1 MCADIP
7 RERGRHACVPP
18 RPLNPCKP
26 FNEGLA
32 DVALRQ
38 RLGQASERRT
48 TERRDVGESWG
59 MSRWSSGLTLAS
71 RPRFRTSISRFELQL
86 YRSGD
91 TAQDSM
97 VLGINTVVGAVG
109 GVVGKL
115 LPGSRKEATLIDG
128 KKIAATIT
136 AEVKADVDKIR
147 AQTGKVRAQ
156 R

>member
-1 MCADIP
+1 
-7 RERGRHACVPP
+7 
-18 RPLNPCKP
+18 
-26 FNEGLA
+26 
-32 DVALRQ
+32 
-38 RLGQASERRT
+38 
-48 TERRDVGESWG
+48 
-59 MSRWSSGLTLAS
+59 
-71 RPRFRTSISRFELQL
+71 
-86 YRSGD
+86 
-91 TAQDSM
+91 M

>member
-1 MCADIP
+1 
-7 RERGRHACVPP
+7 
-18 RPLNPCKP
+18 
-26 FNEGLA
+26 
-32 DVALRQ
+32 
-38 RLGQASERRT
+38 
-48 TERRDVGESWG
+48 

-71 RPRFRTSISRFELQL
+71 RPRFRTSISRFELC
-86 YRSGD
+86 RSGD

-136 AEVKADVDKIR
+136 TEVKADVDKIR